1 MKSPNRT
8 MRLQREM
15 KSSSR
20 TMRLHREMKSSSRT
34 MRLQSEM
41 KSSSWANEV
50 AHFDDEAQAVESDF
64 SIERPGDREPIPGE
78 AISSFNVFNKH
89 AI

>member
-1 MKSPNRT
+1 MQVIFLT

-20 TMRLHREMKSSSRT
+20 TMRLQREMKSSSWT
-34 MRLQSEM
+34 MRL
-41 KSSSWANEV
+41 KRANEV

-64 SIERPGDREPIPGE
+64 SIERRQGAHSCGGGGGGDKY
-78 AISSFNVFNKH
+78 F
-89 AI
+89 